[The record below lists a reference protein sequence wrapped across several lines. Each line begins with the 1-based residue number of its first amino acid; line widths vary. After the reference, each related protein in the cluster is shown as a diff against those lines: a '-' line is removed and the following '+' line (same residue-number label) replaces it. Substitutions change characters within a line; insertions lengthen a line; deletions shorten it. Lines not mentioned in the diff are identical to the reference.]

1 MTNQFIAKK
10 IFEEV
15 GGDANISN
23 ATHCA
28 TRLRLNLKDNQQ
40 VDLKK
45 LDNIEGVIK
54 AQLSN
59 GQLQVILGG
68 KVNGV
73 YDAFTQLMSN
83 HQQSGEDQPEK
94 KKLGF
99 GLLIETIS
107 GIFSPILPVLIGC
120 GMIQAINAV
129 LTNFN
134 LISVD
139 SGLFK
144 VFQMTG
150 DLVFY
155 FLPFFLAVS
164 AAKKFKTSEFLAIA
178 LAAAFMYPTIMN
190 GAMEAAKTGVT
201 SLNLLGLPVLF
212 VNYKSTVFPIIFAVW
227 VLSYVYR
234 FIEKIVPESFRI
246 LISPL
251 LTLCIMIPLQL
262 IVLGPAGSYLGNYI
276 AEGVKFVY
284 TAGGFLGAFLLGS
297 LRPVLVM
304 FGMHYAITPIMVQEI
319 AETGIT
325 IILPALLVGNLAQS
339 GAAFA
344 TAFLIKDKA
353 QKSGAFTAAFTALCG
368 ITEPAMYGYNIKYK
382 KPFYVAL
389 GAAGVAAAY
398 LSIFNAHSTAV
409 ALPGILAL
417 PTYQAD
423 SYIHIIIGV
432 LIAIIGAFVGT
443 LLIGIKQDEQG
454 EEAVSIKGT
463 YEEIYSPVNGEIRS
477 LAQVKDE
484 VFSQNLMGEGIAA
497 VSSDGHIYSPVD
509 GEITMLFDTYHAIG
523 IRSALGAEILIHVG
537 LDTVQLKGEFF
548 TPAIKVGDQVS
559 KNQLLLTFDQA
570 KIIEKGY
577 DTIIPVVITNSAD
590 YKAVQ
595 SETHD
600 TIRAGEAVITLT

>member
-83 HQQSGEDQPEK
+83 HQQSGEDKPEK

-262 IVLGPAGSYLGNYI
+262 IVLGPTGSYLGNYI

-368 ITEPAMYGYNIKYK
+368 ITEPAMYGYNLKYK

-423 SYIHIIIGV
+423 SYVHIIIGV

-443 LLIGIKQDEQG
+443 LLIGIKQDGQG
-454 EEAVSIKGT
+454 EETVSIKGT

-484 VFSQNLMGEGIAA
+484 VFSQKLMGEGIAA